1 VPRAPPRL
9 HQLAWLFVLLA
20 VFRLIELAFLV
31 AFALTPWSD
40 PILLGLAWSSW
51 ILVAFDLILVVF
63 LTVLAAL
70 LFLAHRPTFQFV
82 LGTFRGPGA
91 LLLLLSLVSF
101 FLGWVFLL
109 LALASLVALIGI
121 LAILFS
127 PATRQEVDGMDY
139 AKADLGAVDTVLARR
154 GFREPVR
161 DPEEGE
167 DRMEV
172 EYADA
177 KGQLCPECDGYNPDG
192 ATACRDCGASLNPGA
207 HPPS

>member
-1 VPRAPPRL
+1 M
-9 HQLAWLFVLLA
+9 
-20 VFRLIELAFLV
+20 IELTILV

-51 ILVAFDLILVVF
+51 ILVGFDLILVVF
-63 LTVLAAL
+63 LTVLAVL
-70 LFLAHRPTFQFV
+70 LFRAHRPTFQFV

-101 FLGWVFLL
+101 FLSWALLL

-127 PATRQEVDGMDY
+127 PAARREVDGIDY
-139 AKADLGAVDTVLARR
+139 LKADVVAVDTVLARR

-161 DPEEGE
+161 DPDGGE

-172 EYADA
+172 ELVDA
-177 KGQLCPECDGYNPDG
+177 KGKLCPECDGYNADE
-192 ATACRDCGASLNPGA
+192 ATACRHCGAALKPNA
-207 HPPS
+207 PPRS